1 MKAREKIS
9 AGIVIIRWL
18 LVPLSVLSL
27 GLLIVSNLMLQTHVV
42 RNWFEQKLERRS
54 DFEWNIGSLS
64 WTPWTGIQ
72 IRDVTAGIRNQEI
85 GMTVRALCRVDV
97 DVQVYWD
104 ALPKGELEL
113 REIRI
118 RRGTIAIPMELLALL
133 PGEETPGKATTASPE
148 PLPEPGGEKSETG
161 PKPGGKKSGSQSVRA
176 PERSRPPAGRRS
188 MVILDRCEIGVYSS
202 KGKGKGGFVLHN
214 LRGKVPLQGEDAPG
228 WIECDGLTLGG
239 RVLSGAWRNR
249 IEWHRPFLRL
259 APTEF
264 DWEGLSVRSEGSI
277 RMRGTPRFLVK
288 IEVPV
293 GPMRMNSV
301 PMAPWSEMGVEA
313 GRVHMQGSLGGT
325 LTSLNSW
332 RGNLELEASGLGL
345 THAGWGDKVEFEH
358 GKLTA
363 SMRGGT
369 FQVIDGRLHS
379 EQLSFLGNGMIVPD
393 GRVRGVLRVVADQDR
408 AATITRFAVGA
419 MLTGGW
425 TRSWLAP
432 LVTSDRH
439 YRDFQLQGTL
449 DRAVVDVGRKGEDM
463 EVSQAWNR
471 MMAFLKNETEETKR
485 DVAPTH
491 QDQFL
496 SQ

>member
-1 MKAREKIS
+1 MKARQKTS
-9 AGIVIIRWL
+9 AGIVITRWL

-27 GLLIVSNLMLQTHVV
+27 GLLIVSNLVLQTHVV
-42 RNWFEQKLERRS
+42 RNWFEHKLERRS
-54 DFEWNIGSLS
+54 GCEWNIGSLS

-72 IRDVTAGIRNQEI
+72 MRDVTAELRNQEA
-85 GMTVRALCRVDV
+85 GMTVRSLCRADV

-104 ALPKGELEL
+104 ALPKGMFEP
-113 REIRI
+113 REVRI

-133 PGEETPGKATTASPE
+133 PGEEAPGKEPTASPE
-148 PLPEPGGEKSETG
+148 GPPEPGGEKSEAD
-161 PKPGGKKSGSQSVRA
+161 PKPGGKKSGSQSARGR
-176 PERSRPPAGRRS
+176 EQDRPPAGRPF
-188 MVILDRCEIGVYSS
+188 MVILDRCEIGVYSN
-202 KGKGKGGFVLHN
+202 KGKGKGGFALHN
-214 LRGKVPLQGEDAPG
+214 LRGELPLQGEDAPG
-228 WIECDGLTLGG
+228 WIECDGFTLGG

-249 IEWHRPFLRL
+249 VEWHRPFLRL

-264 DWEGLSVRSEGSI
+264 EWEGLSVRSEGSI

-293 GPMRMNSV
+293 GPMRMNRV
-301 PMAPWSEMGVEA
+301 PMALWSGMGVEA
-313 GRVHMQGSLGGT
+313 GRVHMRGSLRGT

-332 RGNLELEASGLGL
+332 RGDLEVEASGLGL
-345 THAGWGDKVEFEH
+345 THAVWGDKVAFEH

-379 EQLSFLGNGMIVPD
+379 EQLSFFGNGMIVPD
-393 GRVRGVLRVVADQDR
+393 GRVRGVLRVVADHDR
-408 AATITRFAVGA
+408 AAAITRFAVGA

-439 YRDFQLQGTL
+439 YRDLQLQGTL

-463 EVSQAWNR
+463 EVSQVWNR
-471 MMAFLKNETEETKR
+471 MIAFVKNETEETER
-485 DVAPTH
+485 GVAPTH

>member
-1 MKAREKIS
+1 M
-9 AGIVIIRWL
+9 
-18 LVPLSVLSL
+18 
-27 GLLIVSNLMLQTHVV
+27 V
-42 RNWFEQKLERRS
+42 RNWVEHKLERRS
-54 DFEWNIGSLS
+54 EWEWNIGSLS

-72 IRDVTAGIRNQEI
+72 VRDVSAELPNQES
-85 GMTVRALCRVDV
+85 GMTVRSLCRADV

-104 ALPKGELEL
+104 ALPKGVLEV

-118 RRGTIAIPMELLALL
+118 RRGRIAIPMELLALL
-133 PGEETPGKATTASPE
+133 PGREEPAKEPTASPE
-148 PLPEPGGEKSETG
+148 RLPEAGGEKNEAGPEPGG
-161 PKPGGKKSGSQSVRA
+161 KKLGRQSA
-176 PERSRPPAGRRS
+176 RSREEGRPPAGRPSR
-188 MVILDRCEIGVYSS
+188 VILDRCEIGVYSS
-202 KGKGKGGFVLHN
+202 NGKGKGGFVLHN
-214 LRGKVPLQGEDAPG
+214 LGGEVPLQGEDAPG
-228 WIECDGLTLGG
+228 WIECDGVTLGG

-249 IEWHRPFLRL
+249 IEWRRPFLRL

-264 DWEGLSVRSEGSI
+264 DWGGLSVRSEGSI
-277 RMRGTPRFLVK
+277 RLRGTPRFLVK

-313 GRVHMQGSLGGT
+313 GRIHMKGSLGGA

-332 RGNLELEASGLGL
+332 RGDLEVDASDLGL
-345 THAGWGDKVEFEH
+345 THAVWGEKLEFEH

-369 FQVIDGRLHS
+369 LQVIDGRLHS

-393 GRVRGVLRVVADQDR
+393 GRVRGVLRVVADRDR
-408 AATITRFAVGA
+408 AAAITRFAVGA

-439 YRDFQLQGTL
+439 YRDLQLEGTL
-449 DRAVVDVGRKGEDM
+449 DRAVVDVGRKGEHM
-463 EVSQAWNR
+463 EVSQAWDR
-471 MMAFLKNETEETKR
+471 MIAFLKNETEESER
-485 DVAPTH
+485 GVAPTH
-491 QDQFL
+491 QNQLL